1 MLTIPARDHGFSPP
15 CIVLNILYFI
25 YKCNIIPRLYIIFFP
40 DNRLNYRN
48 HPRNENTSLSICQ
61 CIFINQPHIF
71 SSVVKTVNPQ
81 SERQKTS
88 HRNLLV
94 NNERFWQKY
103 SYTPSPYYRRGGGGG
118 MGGGM
123 GRMGLGFGIS
133 GGCGGGMGCRG
144 LRDGGLGAGWG
155 LSGRGAGGGETGGGG
170 GWGGRPG

>member
-1 MLTIPARDHGFSPP
+1 MYFYEFIAYFSP
-15 CIVLNILYFI
+15 L
-25 YKCNIIPRLYIIFFP
+25 
-40 DNRLNYRN
+40 
-48 HPRNENTSLSICQ
+48 
-61 CIFINQPHIF
+61 
-71 SSVVKTVNPQ
+71 VKTGNLQ

-103 SYTPSPYYRRGGGGG
+103 SYTPSPYYRRGAGI
-118 MGGGM
+118 GGM

>member
-1 MLTIPARDHGFSPP
+1 MYFYEFIAYFSP
-15 CIVLNILYFI
+15 L
-25 YKCNIIPRLYIIFFP
+25 
-40 DNRLNYRN
+40 
-48 HPRNENTSLSICQ
+48 
-61 CIFINQPHIF
+61 
-71 SSVVKTVNPQ
+71 VKTGNLQ